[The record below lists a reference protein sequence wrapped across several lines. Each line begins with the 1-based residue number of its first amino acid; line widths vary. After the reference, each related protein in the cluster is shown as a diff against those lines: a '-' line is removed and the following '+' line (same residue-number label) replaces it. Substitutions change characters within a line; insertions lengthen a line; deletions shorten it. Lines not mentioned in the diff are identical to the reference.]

1 MEIINAQAFECPKP
15 LVMAKLA
22 LEKQQEIQID
32 VNCRAL
38 RNLGRLSE
46 ALGASFEARLIGP
59 NTYRVHIVQDD
70 AFEPFVSDISCACG
84 SCGSDI

>member
-1 MEIINAQAFECPKP
+1 MNIIDAQSFDCPKP

-22 LEKQQEIQID
+22 LEKEKEIFIE

-46 ALGASFEARLIGP
+46 ALGASFEAKLVGN
-59 NTYRVHIVQDD
+59 NTYLVHIIQDD
-70 AFEPFVSDISCACG
+70 SFEPFVSKVSC
-84 SCGSDI
+84 SCESCR